1 MVGSRRYSKIPTLL
15 SSLSSKVR
23 VLALTALGSGVP
35 CCHAIEGV
43 ILILTWPGPVDN
55 NTADATF
62 TLAGLLIHAAMQLG
76 LHMPA
81 LSQDFARIPIKTTD
95 EDIRIRT
102 KKWAYCLLA
111 YYRYKISALLDMT
124 YFANDQTGLPSSK
137 GKLHRF

>member
-43 ILILTWPGPVDN
+43 IIILTWPGPVDHSS
-55 NTADATF
+55 ADATF

-102 KKWAYCLLA
+102 KKWAYCLLV
-111 YYRYKISALLDMT
+111 YHRYNMNGYLIMI
-124 YFANDQTGLPSSK
+124 YFTDDQIGLPSSK
-137 GKLHRF
+137 GKLHHF